1 MDTVKIL
8 AIGNDKINLQII
20 KSRLLEFGDDWLIFN
35 MGCEDAHHAIN
46 KSKFDLCIID
56 CSETSE
62 MLNQKI
68 SEIKN
73 STKNADTPILVSI
86 QECSASDIEEFLL
99 NGALDFIKKPFK
111 SIELFARVRTALTLS
126 STIAKLNRQN
136 RVINESQE
144 KIEEMIKGLMP
155 SEIINEITRYGESK
169 PKKYRDASVLF
180 ADLVD
185 FTKKSRTLSPKVVID
200 ELSEIFE
207 EFDKIMKKNQCT
219 RIKTMGDG
227 YLAVSGIPTP
237 NKDHAKNLIQAA
249 IDMREFLKQRN
260 LINKV
265 KWDIKVGINSGEVI
279 GSVLGKSNYLFDVF
293 GDTVNEASRME
304 NTCEPNQ
311 VNISQTTYL
320 ITRNSFR
327 YIERLPAEVK
337 GIGKKR
343 MYYLKSSI
351 NPILLNDKKK
361 HNLKLGK
368 LIEKLSTN

>member
-86 QECSASDIEEFLL
+86 QECSASDIEELLL

-126 STIAKLNRQN
+126 STVAKLNRQN